1 MRLRSLV
8 IRELQ
13 GVAPTTLEFGNGI
26 HVLLGKNGTGKTTL
40 LRLLVAIVRT
50 DFRAMLDQNFDISY
64 SIESPG
70 LEIEVAV
77 RNQLSTQ
84 RANGNSRNTT
94 QVHPPERGS
103 RLQSKHEL
111 VIRVSLVGFQEA
123 YELRYT
129 PGKGILRGPTGEQ
142 KELRPFDLSLG
153 GSLHGR
159 IRELYS
165 EVLDHDRIQ
174 LSEIADSL
182 ETHKGFK
189 AAVTAIMRDRG
200 IPDHEALEK
209 YFQDMPG
216 SALELLEFEE
226 QACLTSV
233 GRFDEALNVFAA
245 LTGGTR
251 EKRDDGV
258 PDFVWAAIETHGKF
272 EVYSYLPFVSAVLS
286 IQIFL
291 KLKGEKSPPDS
302 LHLTANEF
310 PPLKRFVDLT
320 VYTDASMVLRREER
334 VRRPG
339 TDSYELRFRAPEFHF
354 DLPHGD
360 GDISHEQLS
369 FGEKRL
375 LAFLYYQYANE
386 IVIADELV
394 NGLHHSWIEACLDA
408 LAGRQAFLVSQN
420 PLLLDHLP
428 FNSPDDVRLHLIRCQ
443 RGRDGETKM
452 HWRNFSEA
460 EAHAFH
466 RGYETGV
473 QHVSEILIAE
483 GLW

>member
-13 GVAPTTLEFGNGI
+13 GVAPTTLEFGDGI

-40 LRLLVAIVRT
+40 LCLLVAIVRT
-50 DFRAMLDQNFDISY
+50 DFRAMLDQNFDFSY
-64 SIESPG
+64 TLESPG
-70 LEIEVAV
+70 LELDVTA
-77 RNQLSTQ
+77 RNQLPTHDASG
-84 RANGNSRNTT
+84 NGRKPTKVSS
-94 QVHPPERGS
+94 PERATRHQS
-103 RLQSKHEL
+103 SKHEL
-111 VIRVSLVGFQEA
+111 VVRVTLTGFKEI
-123 YELRYT
+123 YELRYI
-129 PGKGILRGPTGEQ
+129 PGKGTLTRPGGQQ
-142 KELRPFDLSLG
+142 KVIPPFDLSQR
-153 GSLHGR
+153 GSLHAR
-159 IRELYS
+159 MSVLYS
-165 EVLDHDRIQ
+165 ELD
-174 LSEIADSL
+174 
-182 ETHKGFK
+182 G
-189 AAVTAIMRDRG
+189 RDK
-200 IPDHEALEK
+200 IPIVEFAE
-209 YFQDMPG
+209 G
-216 SALELLEFEE
+216 SSS
-226 QACLTSV
+226 TS
-233 GRFDEALNVFAA
+233 GRFDEALDVFAA
-245 LTGGTR
+245 LTGGAR
-251 EKRDDGV
+251 ENSNYGV
-258 PDFVWAAIETHGKF
+258 PSFVWAAIETRGF
-272 EVYSYLPFVSAVLS
+272 FDDYSFLPFVPFELS
-286 IQIFL
+286 FKLFQ
-291 KLKGEKSPPDS
+291 KLKRVKTPPDS
-302 LHLTANEF
+302 LRLTADEYT
-310 PPLKRFVDLT
+310 PLKRFVELT

-354 DLPHGD
+354 DLPHDD

-375 LAFLYYQYANE
+375 LAFLYYQHANE

-394 NGLHHSWIEACLDA
+394 NGLHHSWIEACLDV
-408 LAGRQAFLVSQN
+408 LTGRQAFLVSQN

-443 RGRDGETKM
+443 RGHDGETKM

>member
-70 LEIEVAV
+70 LEIEVTA
-77 RNQLSTQ
+77 RNQTATQ
-84 RANGNSRNTT
+84 RVNGSKTK
-94 QVHPPERGS
+94 
-103 RLQSKHEL
+103 LAKQSSEHEL
-111 VIRVSLVGFQEA
+111 ALRVTLPGTRETYLLQHTPEGAVLIGPNNQPNKKIRSVDMSQGA
-123 YELRYT
+123 
-129 PGKGILRGPTGEQ
+129 
-142 KELRPFDLSLG
+142 
-153 GSLHGR
+153 SLHR
-159 IRELYS
+159 RLEALYDEFHQDPSNFYEDLQVDYAEL
-165 EVLDHDRIQ
+165 ERA
-174 LSEIADSL
+174 LSGIADGYT
-182 ETHKGFK
+182 EQYF
-189 AAVTAIMRDRG
+189 RDS
-200 IPDHEALEK
+200 
-209 YFQDMPG
+209 PG
-216 SALELLEFEE
+216 DALELIEWAEE
-226 QACLTSV
+226 SVMSSV
-233 GRFDEALNVFAA
+233 GRFDEALDVFAA
-245 LTGGTR
+245 LTGGA
-251 EKRDDGV
+251 RDKSPAAVPNFAWRVMEYQGV
-258 PDFVWAAIETHGKF
+258 LHR
-272 EVYSYLPFVSAVLS
+272 YSYPPLVPQYLA
-286 IQIFL
+286 I
-291 KLKGEKSPPDS
+291 KLFKKLEKEEVRDS
-302 LHLTANEF
+302 VRLTANEF
-310 PPLKRFVDLT
+310 SPLKRFVELT

-334 VRRPG
+334 IRHPG
-339 TDSYELRFRAPEFHF
+339 TDYYELRFRAPEFHF

-375 LAFLYYQYANE
+375 LAFLYYQHANE